1 MKDYFEDIKDYTKK
15 HYNLIINKEDYTSV
29 DIDSIL
35 SDLQLE
41 DNTRYIYEHYKSFD
55 IVWHDNN
62 KYIGSIK
69 FVSSICLDKEH
80 EKLIDVMNEFYDTDS
95 DDLEI
100 VDDITNWYPLFYF
113 PNGDA
118 FCLDNRNGNVVFYE
132 HEIYEGE
139 KNLHGLLIAKTIN
152 ELFDKWSYFHFVDIY
167 DWTEVVNGDGIDL
180 SCELIRNI
188 CSVV

>member
-152 ELFDKWSYFHFVDIY
+152 ELFEKWSYFHFVDIY
-167 DWTEVVNGDGIDL
+167 D
-180 SCELIRNI
+180 
-188 CSVV
+188 